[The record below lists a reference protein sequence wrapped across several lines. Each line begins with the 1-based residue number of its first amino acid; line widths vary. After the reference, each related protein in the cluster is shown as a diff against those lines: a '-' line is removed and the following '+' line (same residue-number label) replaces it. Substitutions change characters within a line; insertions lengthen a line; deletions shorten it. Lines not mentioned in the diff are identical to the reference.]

1 MVAGRT
7 VLLPRRLGLVT
18 LRRHFAKD
26 AKDDVE
32 NLYSILGLQ
41 KGASPEEIKAAYKR
55 LAKEVHP
62 DSIGHNDP
70 AAAERFQQISH
81 AYNTLLHVG
90 MRRMYDLQL
99 RRKEAQERCE
109 RLEKQEPMWSR
120 LAVGPL
126 GPMLLGAMA
135 AMACGSALMLGTMGA
150 QAFLNSAENLF
161 WFVFRYIPDWFPG
174 KWKLA
179 LAMRRQN

>member
-1 MVAGRT
+1 
-7 VLLPRRLGLVT
+7 VT
-18 LRRHFAKD
+18 LRRHFAKE
-26 AKDDVE
+26 ARDVE
-32 NLYSILGLQ
+32 NLYTTLGLQ

-55 LAKEVHP
+55 LAKEFHP
-62 DSIGHNDP
+62 DTIGHNDP

-109 RLEKQEPMWSR
+109 RIEKQEPTWSR
-120 LAVGPL
+120 LFVGPL

-135 AMACGSALMLGTMGA
+135 ALGCGSALVLGTLGA
-150 QAFLNSAENLF
+150 QAFLESSENLF

-179 LAMRRQN
+179 VAMRRHS